1 MFLIEEDNIKWFL
14 KSFQA
19 LMLKI
24 KRDKQNKISSNSLYV
39 IYCWLPVGNETVL
52 AIAKMKYRK
61 LKCDF
66 IFGLIPLCDF
76 SSLKDHSRKRT
87 HRYLANQI
95 LPQFLCNRLSLLCLY
110 HKVPAVI
117 FLQYC
122 FSSENTTLSNH
133 NSKIESV
140 SAKVNNFIFY

>member
-1 MFLIEEDNIKWFL
+1 MYLSYYTPNISTTSVFM
-14 KSFQA
+14 S
-19 LMLKI
+19 
-24 KRDKQNKISSNSLYV
+24 
-39 IYCWLPVGNETVL
+39 YCWLPVGNETVL
-52 AIAKMKYRK
+52 AIAKMKLKNYRK

-66 IFGLIPLCDF
+66 IYGLISLCDF

-110 HKVPAVI
+110 LKVPAVY

-122 FSSENTTLSNH
+122 FCPKIHTTGHLLCQITVQ
-133 NSKIESV
+133 K
-140 SAKVNNFIFY
+140 

>member
-1 MFLIEEDNIKWFL
+1 M
-14 KSFQA
+14 SF
-19 LMLKI
+19 
-24 KRDKQNKISSNSLYV
+24 
-39 IYCWLPVGNETVL
+39 CWLPVGNETTV
-52 AIAKMKYRK
+52 AKLKLKNYRK

-140 SAKVNNFIFY
+140 SAKVNNFIFGNSVFIILNSNIWAAFLLIS